1 MFYLAGWL
9 ACPHVTQCYVIW
21 TFAENQ
27 EGAKRFLADMI
38 DNFGAAFQA
47 SGFCNFPCFPKT
59 APDLLDK
66 LSKDPKA
73 EPRGKYKALR
83 DARHWTRN
91 LGHPGYATPA
101 TDEIFYS
108 SLLPRMFAAVAKGE
122 QSAGDAAS
130 AAEQEVTRIVNQW
143 KQV

>member
-1 MFYLAGWL
+1 MLYPAGWL

-27 EGAKRFLADMI
+27 EGAKRFLVDMI

-59 APDLLDK
+59 VPDVLDK

-73 EPRGKYKALR
+73 EPRGKYKAFETPCIGPGIWATRVTRRLQRTKSFALR
-83 DARHWTRN
+83 CCR
-91 LGHPGYATPA
+91 
-101 TDEIFYS
+101 EC
-108 SLLPRMFAAVAKGE
+108 LPRWPK
-122 QSAGDAAS
+122 AS
-130 AAEQEVTRIVNQW
+130 RAPKTLPPQRSN
-143 KQV
+143 K